1 MFSRPA
7 RGARVD
13 LRRVST
19 LDLERVART
28 VDIDAL
34 EEQLDAVL
42 SSKLSEGELRRL
54 GGAGST
60 QLFRL
65 MQMLVE
71 YLLHVQQTLYS
82 RGMELEH
89 AAQVTSSQLLEQ
101 DSLRIKTG
109 RPLRSS
115 TFHSSPHKQA
125 HYAGA
130 LEARLKGAAPL
141 FSSADYLAAH
151 YRRRHE
157 AHFGQAMAQPEPEA
171 AAGEAR
177 LAALAAR
184 LDSELRATAEEVEQ
198 LVDSRL
204 VEQRAHMAA
213 TAERAA
219 DERVGAATAEVTAL
233 RHEPGT
239 LLPSNCGFEHSKA
252 EWEEERGETFAQLA
266 QELEEWDAASKVR
279 LNGVELFDA
288 KRRDAEQQSVFSK
301 QECAAERQR
310 VEQRLAALVTAKLKS
325 GFPLTPRRAS
335 APDLH
340 RTMPRVPSKGSIKL
354 AAGGGPSAEAPHSP
368 PGSPGVD
375 RVEAF
380 VLDSDDSE
388 F

>member
-1 MFSRPA
+1 MVEKKAHLSCRWQVAQPLEQQPPHSWDHMFSRPA
-7 RGARVD
+7 RAARVD

-34 EEQLDAVL
+34 EAQLDAVL

-130 LEARLKGAAPL
+130 LEARLKGAAP
-141 FSSADYLAAH
+141 
-151 YRRRHE
+151 
-157 AHFGQAMAQPEPEA
+157 
-171 AAGEAR
+171 
-177 LAALAAR
+177 
-184 LDSELRATAEEVEQ
+184 
-198 LVDSRL
+198 
-204 VEQRAHMAA
+204 
-213 TAERAA
+213 
-219 DERVGAATAEVTAL
+219 
-233 RHEPGT
+233 
-239 LLPSNCGFEHSKA
+239 
-252 EWEEERGETFAQLA
+252 
-266 QELEEWDAASKVR
+266 
-279 LNGVELFDA
+279 
-288 KRRDAEQQSVFSK
+288 
-301 QECAAERQR
+301 
-310 VEQRLAALVTAKLKS
+310 
-325 GFPLTPRRAS
+325 
-335 APDLH
+335 
-340 RTMPRVPSKGSIKL
+340 VPFLSLI
-354 AAGGGPSAEAPHSP
+354 HI
-368 PGSPGVD
+368 
-375 RVEAF
+375 
-380 VLDSDDSE
+380 
-388 F
+388 

>member
-7 RGARVD
+7 RAARVD

-34 EEQLDAVL
+34 EAQLDAVL

-130 LEARLKGAAPL
+130 LEARLKGAAPVPFPGSHAVEEPPPGASGPAQCHICFKL

-157 AHFGQAMAQPEPEA
+157 AHFGQMAQPEPEA
-171 AAGEAR
+171 AAGEVCAAAHGAGAASPR
-177 LAALAAR
+177 LAERLSAELAA
-184 LDSELRATAEEVEQ
+184 A
-198 LVDSRL
+198 
-204 VEQRAHMAA
+204 MAPA
-213 TAERAA
+213 
-219 DERVGAATAEVTAL
+219 G
-233 RHEPGT
+233 GG
-239 LLPSNCGFEHSKA
+239 C
-252 EWEEERGETFAQLA
+252 
-266 QELEEWDAASKVR
+266 
-279 LNGVELFDA
+279 
-288 KRRDAEQQSVFSK
+288 
-301 QECAAERQR
+301 
-310 VEQRLAALVTAKLKS
+310 
-325 GFPLTPRRAS
+325 
-335 APDLH
+335 
-340 RTMPRVPSKGSIKL
+340 
-354 AAGGGPSAEAPHSP
+354 AAGGFVAVAAPPVVVPPLEAHAAGTSAAAAPAPGPGPAPAL
-368 PGSPGVD
+368 PGSSGGLV
-375 RVEAF
+375 
-380 VLDSDDSE
+380 SDPAAAAAAEVRPSTPPQLRPVSL
-388 F
+388 